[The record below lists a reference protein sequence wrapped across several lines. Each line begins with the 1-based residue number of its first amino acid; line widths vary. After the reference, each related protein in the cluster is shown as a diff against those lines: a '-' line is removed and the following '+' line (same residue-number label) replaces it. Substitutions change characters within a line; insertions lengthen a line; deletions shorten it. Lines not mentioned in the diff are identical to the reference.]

1 MIFSIE
7 ITGDCLK
14 NKEVVGT
21 FAICSMMM
29 MTIFSYISLKKK
41 GKGDL
46 TISYIVMAIIA
57 IDITKLLPKF
67 LILYNFSNK
76 NILYQIWFLLL
87 IRSYVCLLS
96 INSFI
101 QVFTAYLS

>member
-14 NKEVVGT
+14 NKEVVCT
-21 FAICSMMM
+21 FDICSMM

-101 QVFTAYLS
+101 QVFTAYIS